1 MKSSKLPYL
10 VAFVL
15 AALAGLSVF
24 AYTSA
29 ASKNPIDSTTS
40 VQVLVSKG
48 VIGAGVSLSEAEAAG
63 LVLTQTFPT
72 ATVPTD
78 AIKEIDST
86 NSTLLALAP
95 ISSGQILIAS
105 GFGVTLQGGNAL
117 QVPEGM
123 IAVSVSLEDPQK
135 VGGFLT
141 PGSKIVIFDT
151 VTPVSSDG
159 KPMAQRTRVLLSDV
173 RVIGVGSKVS
183 AADPA
188 AQVGTLVTVALDQI
202 SAEKLVHASIVG
214 SLYFGLLGE
223 GTVITMDPGINDA
236 NLHG

>member
-10 VAFVL
+10 VALVL

-29 ASKNPIDSTTS
+29 ASKNPLDDTAA

-48 VIGAGVSLSEAEAAG
+48 VIGAGVSLSEAKAAG

-78 AIKEIDST
+78 AIKEV
-86 NSTLLALAP
+86 NSSNSSLLALAP
-95 ISSGQILIAS
+95 ISAGQILIAS
-105 GFGVTLQGGNAL
+105 GFGATLQGGNAL
-117 QVPEGM
+117 QVPDGM
-123 IAVSVSLEDPQK
+123 IAISVSLEDPQR
-135 VGGFLT
+135 VGEFLS

-151 VTPVSSDG
+151 VSPISSDG
-159 KPMAQRTRVLLSDV
+159 KPLAQKTRVLLSDV
-173 RVIGVGSKVS
+173 RVIGVGSRVG
-183 AADPA
+183 AADETK
-188 AQVGTLVTVALDQI
+188 QVGTIVTVAVDQL
-202 SAEKLVHASIVG
+202 SAEKLVHASIIG

-223 GTVITMDPGINDA
+223 GTTITDDQGINDT